1 MEDRNGHP
9 SSANGR
15 DLGLA
20 PPVITGGVPLF
31 GKPDQHPEL
40 RSPERQ
46 AGPAGHH
53 RAVVGAPKVRELQL
67 SGDVPAQNRGLELW
81 DHGTRR
87 QRKRV
92 SDTDGVTG
100 SSKAPHASTASF
112 HFPSLKT
119 KMDLNVLISSLC
131 L

>member
-1 MEDRNGHP
+1 MAILQARTVGILAWLLQSLREGCLCLESQTSTQNSGVQR
-9 SSANGR
+9 GR
-15 DLGLA
+15 PALLATTGLWW
-20 PPVITGGVPLF
+20 
-31 GKPDQHPEL
+31 
-40 RSPERQ
+40 ER
-46 AGPAGHH
+46 
-53 RAVVGAPKVRELQL
+53 APKVRELQL
-67 SGDVPAQNRGLELW
+67 SGDVPVQNRGLELW